1 MVPQQFCVP
10 VLTDRGVVC
19 AGGGVVASA
28 RAFRGVQA
36 VHAARRITRRLL
48 PLPAPRWYGNN
59 CIHSDHCSDE
69 SCYQGDVDAL
79 ISYGFDSVKLD
90 GCGAQKDIDLW
101 SRLIN
106 ATGKAIL
113 IEVRRARGRGAV
125 WADDGRR

>member
-1 MVPQQFCVP
+1 MP
-10 VLTDRGVVC
+10 
-19 AGGGVVASA
+19 A
-28 RAFRGVQA
+28 R
-36 VHAARRITRRLL
+36 
-48 PLPAPRWYGNN
+48 
-59 CIHSDHCSDE
+59 SDHCSDE

-113 IEVRRARGRGAV
+113 IEVRRARGVWGCLGAGWARGS
-125 WADDGRR
+125 WR